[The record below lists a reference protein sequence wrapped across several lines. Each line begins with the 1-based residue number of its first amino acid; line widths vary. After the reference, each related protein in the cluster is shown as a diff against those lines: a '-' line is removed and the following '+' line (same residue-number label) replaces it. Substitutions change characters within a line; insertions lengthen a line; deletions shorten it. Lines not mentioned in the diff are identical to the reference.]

1 MGESPEGPG
10 SVQQLPLPQSD
21 ESLLDIE
28 SAEAILREMAEVFGE
43 PDLSTPSSHPS
54 PSKSVDS
61 IDADAKYR
69 SLVDQLPAV
78 VFMASLQ
85 GGIGDAYVSPQ
96 IEAALGFSQ
105 GEWLEDPLRWYAHIH
120 PEDKER
126 WSSEAAQLFVSGTTL
141 RSVYRVIARNGKV
154 VWFQC
159 EVKILRSHDGQPY
172 ALHGVGFDI
181 TNLKEGERTLSEKN
195 KQLELLKDVAT
206 AANHATNIAAAMQ
219 FAVDRICEFTGWPL
233 GHAWI
238 VSGQQDIHSPA
249 IWSQTRE
256 SCFEAFR
263 AASEARRLS
272 TGADLLAEVIADA
285 QPIWIRDLGH
295 YPNFTRQAA
304 AQHAGL
310 KSAFA
315 FPVLSGTEV
324 IAVLEF
330 FAVDHADQDDAVLEI
345 MALVGTQLGQ
355 VVDRARSLATEGK
368 FRRLLEAAPDAMSV
382 VNREGEIVLVNAQME
397 NLFGYRREELIGKTM
412 EMLMPE
418 RFQGR
423 HPGHRKNFFANPRTR
438 PMGSGTELYG
448 WRKDG
453 TEFPIEISLSPLETE
468 EGTMFVSAVR
478 DITEQKLYDRRLE
491 VAAEKAE
498 AASRA
503 KSMFLSTM
511 SHEIR
516 TPMNAILGYA
526 QLMSRD
532 PALGN
537 GPKANLKTI
546 CQSGEHLLSLITDIL
561 DMSKIEAGR
570 IELTPAKFNFS
581 QSVESVTSMFRLS
594 AHAKALRFET
604 LVDGESVEYVVADEG
619 KVRQVLINL
628 LGNAIKFTSRGRIKL
643 HITLQRRSPH
653 RLWMSA
659 RVEDTGPGLT
669 GDEQARLFQP
679 FNQFKRG
686 LKSQEGTGLGLA
698 IGRSY
703 ARLMGGDIT
712 VASTPGEGSVFL
724 FEIPIEADEA
734 EPGVNP
740 SAPGS
745 SIGLPTA
752 VMSPLSGETIQQFQP
767 LAPLPSYLNPQHLAE
782 LPPALILQLRDAV
795 QEGEKERLD
804 QLIQEVAVY
813 NEQSAAALHEFAE
826 NYEYDAL
833 TSLLAGTKW
842 ESQQ

>member
-1 MGESPEGPG
+1 MRESPEGPG
-10 SVQQLPLPQSD
+10 LVQQLSVPQLD
-21 ESLLDIE
+21 ESVLDLE
-28 SAEAILREMAEVFGE
+28 SAEAILREMAEVFGQ
-43 PDLSTPSSHPS
+43 PDLSNPSTPASA
-54 PSKSVDS
+54 SKPLNSL
-61 IDADAKYR
+61 DADAKYR

-78 VFMASLQ
+78 VFMASLE

-120 PEDKER
+120 PDDKAR
-126 WSSEAAQLFVSGTTL
+126 WSSEAAQLGVFGTTL

-159 EVKILRSHDGQPY
+159 EVKILRGQDGQPY

-195 KQLELLKDVAT
+195 RQLELLKDVAT
-206 AANHATNIAAAMQ
+206 AANHATTVAAAMQ

-238 VSGQQDIHSPA
+238 VSGQQEILSPP
-249 IWSQTRE
+249 IWSQIRE
-256 SCFEAFR
+256 SRFEAFR
-263 AASEARRLS
+263 EASDAGRLL
-272 TGADLLAEVIADA
+272 TGMDILAEIIAYA
-285 QPIWIRDLGH
+285 QPIWIKDLAH
-295 YPNFTRQAA
+295 SPNFTRQSA
-304 AQHAGL
+304 AQQAGVRA
-310 KSAFA
+310 AFA
-315 FPVLSGTEV
+315 FPVLSGSEV

-330 FAVDHADQDDAVLEI
+330 FAVDYADQDDAVLEI

-355 VVDRARSLATEGK
+355 VVDRARNLATEGK
-368 FRRLLEAAPDAMSV
+368 FRRLLEAAPDAMAV

-397 NLFGYRREELIGKTM
+397 RLFGYRREELIGQTM
-412 EMLMPE
+412 EMLMPK

-423 HPGHRKNFFANPRTR
+423 HPGHRKGFFANPRVR

-453 TEFPIEISLSPLETE
+453 TEFPIAISLSPLETE
-468 EGTMFVSAVR
+468 EGPMVVAAVR

-491 VAAEKAE
+491 VAAETAE

-526 QLMSRD
+526 QLLSRD
-532 PALGN
+532 PAMGS
-537 GPKANLKTI
+537 GQKANLKTI
-546 CQSGEHLLSLITDIL
+546 CQSGEHLLGLITDIL

-570 IELTPAKFNFS
+570 MELIPAKFNFS
-581 QSVESVTSMFRLS
+581 QSVESVASMFRLS
-594 AHAKALRFET
+594 AQAKALSFET
-604 LVDGESVEYVVADEG
+604 LIDGESVAYVVADEG
-619 KVRQVLINL
+619 KMRQVLINL
-628 LGNAIKFTSRGRIKL
+628 LGNAIKFTSRGQIKL
-643 HITLQRRSPH
+643 HVTLQRRGPH
-653 RLWMSA
+653 QLWMSA

-669 GDEQARLFQP
+669 GEEQGRLFQP

-686 LKSQEGTGLGLA
+686 LKAQEGTGLGLA

-712 VASTPGEGSVFL
+712 VASTPGKGSIFY
-724 FEIPIEADEA
+724 FEIPIETDEA
-734 EPGVNP
+734 QIGMSDCVSPPDEETMQQQTLLEPP
-740 SAPGS
+740 
-745 SIGLPTA
+745 
-752 VMSPLSGETIQQFQP
+752 
-767 LAPLPSYLNPQHLAE
+767 PSYISAQQLAE
-782 LPPALILQLRDAV
+782 LPPALIVQLHDAV

-804 QLIQEVAVY
+804 QLIEEVAEY
-813 NEQSAAALHEFAE
+813 NQQSAAALHEFAD

-833 TSLLAGTKW
+833 TSLLAAANR
-842 ESQQ
+842 ESQR